1 MSILYFY
8 IFLFVHP
15 YLAMWWKSFPT
26 AGHASWEALIPGY
39 NYYVVFKIT
48 CNKPF
53 WSLLLAFPG
62 IHLVMWAT
70 ANLSYVRRFGYYSF
84 TDTLQ
89 GIFFPYYLMQQC
101 TREDAF
107 FGTETNWSNSAER
120 ETRKWGDHIA
130 LFLSLPVIGHIVA
143 IGIDMVTRDKPGTK
157 SRVKEWGDSILFA
170 LVAASIIRT
179 YVFEPFQIPTGSMEK
194 TLLVGDFLFVNK
206 LAYGPKVPVTPL
218 SYPLVHNTVPW
229 VNMKSY
235 TGFEK
240 GEYTRLPGFG
250 AVQRNEVVVFNY
262 PSGDTAVYDPR
273 MPNGLMGH
281 DYHGILNQEA
291 FYQYQK
297 AKAGKLQKAKNTLSD
312 SAFNVAYENFCQ
324 SFIKN
329 AVPWRKTAR
338 ERLANG
344 NFPEY
349 MGTNESLPTKHG
361 GLVYRPVDKRE
372 NYIKR
377 CVGIPGDTLEIINA
391 VLFVNG
397 SPAEVAENQGLEY
410 EIDKKRVEFPGASEM
425 FEEYGLE
432 NAPNQSRMDFRD
444 ADFRNP
450 NKYILTLTAAQK
462 NQIEKD
468 FNIEL
473 DLVIEPQ
480 YSDDTNYVATGQDLI
495 DNMNYFPKDFYIN
508 NTPTNFSQFVVPKKG
523 TSVTIQ
529 ADNIAWYRRI
539 IRAYEGHKLEEK
551 SDGIY
556 IDGKKTDTY
565 TFAMNYYW
573 LMGDNR
579 YNSADSRV
587 WGFVPEDHVVGRA
600 SLVWLSKST
609 YIDSFGGIRWERLFK
624 WIE

>member
-1 MSILYFY
+1 
-8 IFLFVHP
+8 
-15 YLAMWWKSFPT
+15 MWWKSFPT
-26 AGHASWEALIPGY
+26 AGRASWEALIPGY
-39 NYYVVFKIT
+39 NYFVVFKIT

-53 WSLLLAFPG
+53 WALLLAFPG
-62 IHLVMWAT
+62 IHLIMWAT

-101 TREDAF
+101 TREDSF
-107 FGTETNWSNSAER
+107 FGQETNWSNSAER
-120 ETRKWGDHIA
+120 ETRKWGDHVA

-143 IGIDMVTRDKPGTK
+143 ITIDMVTRDKPGTK

-206 LAYGPKVPVTPL
+206 LAYGSKVPVTPL

-235 TGFEK
+235 TGLEK

-250 AVQRNEVVVFNY
+250 SVQRNEVVVFNY

-297 AKAGKLQKAKNTLSD
+297 AKAAKLKQAKNTLSD

-324 SFIKN
+324 TFIKN
-329 AVPWRKTAR
+329 AAPWRKTAR

-349 MGTNESLPTKHG
+349 MGTNESLPAKHG
-361 GLVYRPVDKRE
+361 GLIYRPVDKRE

-377 CVGIPGDTLEIINA
+377 CVGIPGDTLEIIDA

-397 SPAEVAENQGLEY
+397 KPAHVAENQALEY
-410 EIDKKRVEFPGASEM
+410 QIDKKLVEFPGASEM

-450 NKYILTLTAAQK
+450 NNYVLTLTAQQK
-462 NQIEKD
+462 KDIEKD
-468 FNIEL
+468 FNIKL
-473 DLVIEPQ
+473 DLVLEPQ

-508 NTPTNFSQFVVPKKG
+508 NTPTNFTRFVVPKKG
-523 TSVTIQ
+523 TTVTIN
-529 ADNIAWYRRI
+529 AENIAWYRRI
-539 IRAYEGHKLEEK
+539 IRAYEEHQLEEK
-551 SDGIY
+551 PDGIY
-556 IDGKKTDTY
+556 IDGQKTDTY

-600 SLVWLSKST
+600 SLVWLSKSA
-609 YIDSFGGIRWERLFK
+609 YIESFGGIRWERIFK